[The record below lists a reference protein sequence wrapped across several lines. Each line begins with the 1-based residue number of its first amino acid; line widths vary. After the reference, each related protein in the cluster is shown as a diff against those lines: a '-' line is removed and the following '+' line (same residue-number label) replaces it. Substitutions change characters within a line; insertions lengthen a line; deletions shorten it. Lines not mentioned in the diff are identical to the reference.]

1 MNMRRFAFILSLGL
15 CTSSFSQATLP
26 EKESTPALRALPSPI
41 GDNLHTEVY
50 FFIKDALQK
59 EGTVLPKDRQK
70 RLDQEIDIAQRKTGD
85 KPLMAD
91 VAEGELAHLL
101 IILRDHLSWCH
112 EITLYQKNGVAIA
125 TSGPKK
131 DVAFNPDRDLNVRL
145 GFLTPDPKKD
155 LGQKKLTTAQGAPYF
170 EVTQA
175 VHYHKDKNYASLS
188 NTLEEKGATLIGF
201 VSYLVDEQAFD
212 AVSKPDQP

>member
-1 MNMRRFAFILSLGL
+1 MNVQRFAFILSLSL
-15 CTSSFSQATLP
+15 CAPSFAEATLP
-26 EKESTPALRALPSPI
+26 EKESAPVLRALPSPI

-50 FFIKDALQK
+50 FFIKDALHK
-59 EGTVLPKDRQK
+59 EGVILPKDRQK

-101 IILRDHLSWCH
+101 MILRDHLRWCQ

-125 TSGPKK
+125 TSGQKK
-131 DVAFNPDRDLNVRL
+131 ELTFNPERDLNVRL
-145 GFLTPDPKKD
+145 GFLTPDPKQD
-155 LGQKKLTTAQGAPYF
+155 LGQKKLTTTEGSPYL

-175 VHYHKDKNYASLS
+175 VHYHKDKDYASLS
-188 NTLEEKGATLIGF
+188 NNLNEEGATLIGF
-201 VSYLVDEQAFD
+201 VSYLVDEQSFD
-212 AVSKPDQP
+212 AASKPSQS

>member
-1 MNMRRFAFILSLGL
+1 MNIRHFAFILSLSL
-15 CTSSFSQATLP
+15 CVSSFSQATLP
-26 EKESTPALRALPSPI
+26 EKESAPVLRALPSPI

-50 FFIKDALQK
+50 FFIKDALHK
-59 EGTVLPKDRQK
+59 EGTILPNGRQK
-70 RLDQEIDIAQRKTGD
+70 RLDQEIDIAQHKTGD

-91 VAEGELAHLL
+91 AAEGELAHLL
-101 IILRDHLSWCH
+101 IILRDHLSWCQ

-125 TSGPKK
+125 TSGQKK
-131 DVAFNPDRDLNVRL
+131 VLTFNPDRDLNVRL

-155 LGQKKLTTAQGAPYF
+155 LGQKKLTTTDGASYL

-175 VHYHKDKNYASLS
+175 VHYHKDKDYASLS

-212 AVSKPDQP
+212 AVSKPD